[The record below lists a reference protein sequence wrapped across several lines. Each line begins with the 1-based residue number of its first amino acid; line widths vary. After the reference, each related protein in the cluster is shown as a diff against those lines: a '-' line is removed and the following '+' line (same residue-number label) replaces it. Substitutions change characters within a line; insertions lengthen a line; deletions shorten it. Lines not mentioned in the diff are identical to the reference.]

1 LPNYFHFPESFK
13 KKLYQNHQHLPERR
27 QVNRPVLYSV
37 ERRKEVMFMQKAIRF
52 SSTIAALLLMS
63 ASGSS
68 ETVIKPIPTQYIAA
82 LGDPTAK
89 SGIGAETWGLWP
101 VDPGPR
107 GVRLT
112 GYASLKDSG
121 GIAPR
126 GWKFNN
132 ADWWLE
138 EHGLIMEQPTFPI
151 VPGKY
156 VVTGYRDATATLT
169 VHPKAA
175 DGTVRWELNHGAS
188 LYDVTHLGCRAARYT
203 PATPNSCSPEHA
215 DQVNFPVFPGAVMPP
230 VGGCNKQDYQ
240 VLIVVGME
248 VEG

>member
-1 LPNYFHFPESFK
+1 
-13 KKLYQNHQHLPERR
+13 
-27 QVNRPVLYSV
+27 
-37 ERRKEVMFMQKAIRF
+37 MQKAFRF
-52 SSTIAALLLMS
+52 STVIAALLLT
-63 ASGSS
+63 AQAGLA
-68 ETVIKPIPTQYIAA
+68 ETNYKPIATQFIAA

-89 SGIGAETWGLWP
+89 SGTGAESWGLWP

-112 GYASLKDSG
+112 GYTGLKEAG

-156 VVTGYRDATATLT
+156 VVTGDRDVMSTLT
-169 VHPKAA
+169 IYPKAA

-203 PATPNSCSPEHA
+203 PATANSCSPEHA
-215 DQVNFPVFPGAVMPP
+215 DQENFPVSPGATMPP
-230 VGGCNKQDYQ
+230 VGGCDKQDYQ